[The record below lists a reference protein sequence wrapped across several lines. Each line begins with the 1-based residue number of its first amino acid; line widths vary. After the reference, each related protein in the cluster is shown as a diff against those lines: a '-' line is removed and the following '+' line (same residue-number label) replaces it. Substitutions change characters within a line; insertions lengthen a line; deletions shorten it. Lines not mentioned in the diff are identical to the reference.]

1 MKWLDES
8 ESPEKEEKRIIL
20 YFIGITITHISLVG
34 GLIVF
39 ILLLLEIETLLLGG
53 VFSAYLA
60 VALSIATAF
69 LSRPLEEHGI
79 KKFFLVPVLFF
90 GITATG
96 LLLQYFAL

>member
-34 GLIVF
+34 GMIVF
-39 ILLLLEIETLLLGG
+39 ILLLLEIETQLLGG
-53 VFSAYLA
+53 IFSAYLA
-60 VALSIATAF
+60 IAFSIGTAF

-79 KKFFLVPVLFF
+79 KKLFLVPVLFF
-90 GITATG
+90 GIAATA
-96 LLLQYFAL
+96 LLLRHFAL